1 MGARHGNTEA
11 NHTDLLSGCGWTC
24 EFAVQALSNLWDLFS
39 EPPSHYSMYPLLPV
53 IFVLCVVRLCMLWS
67 KMGIREFIQAFIIF
81 QWVLYSFNA
90 SCKGGETRHNIWFK
104 YILFTRGVRCPHF
117 SLASGDYNLVTSMFL
132 LTVIEVT
139 AALSK
144 LWNFL
149 SYEEISFGP
158 SWRTKNVIERLNF
171 HIVTSLDS

>member
-1 MGARHGNTEA
+1 MVFQLKLFVFSLNFSWQYCAVLHRSRDPAE
-11 NHTDLLSGCGWTC
+11 HT
-24 EFAVQALSNLWDLFS
+24 FS
-39 EPPSHYSMYPLLPV
+39 ASYGS
-53 IFVLCVVRLCMLWS
+53 VVRLCMLWS

-171 HIVTSLDS
+171 HIVTSLDCYIQI

>member
-1 MGARHGNTEA
+1 MASS
-11 NHTDLLSGCGWTC
+11 L
-24 EFAVQALSNLWDLFS
+24 
-39 EPPSHYSMYPLLPV
+39 PPVVNIGVPHLPHRYPLLIV

-81 QWVLYSFNA
+81 KWVLYSFNV